1 MLKLIVSF
9 TYFVLIYFNLVI
21 YYIKGFW
28 MFVILAN
35 IVDVIC
41 VFTVVLNDKQ
51 RVAKR
56 RLIEDN
62 RERRRQETMRM
73 KIKHDNCY
81 HEFLTDEDQ
90 SLIGD
95 IMSAYELTAV
105 KITKTYNIVS
115 IVNVYFTW
123 LELF

>member
-1 MLKLIVSF
+1 
-9 TYFVLIYFNLVI
+9 
-21 YYIKGFW
+21 

-41 VFTVVLNDKQ
+41 LFTVVLNDKQ

-115 IVNVYFTW
+115 IVNVYFT
-123 LELF
+123 